1 MPKHIATMVAG
12 PAADY
17 PTQTITVFEPRAKD
31 AKPRSRRQAHPFK
44 QGSSREVSAA
54 LAAQLRDK
62 RQPVKRGPRMFEI
75 EVIEDEPVEEAP
87 PPRPR
92 AQRSPAPQKAE
103 APKAEDKPPA
113 RSRSGR
119 SRRRKAADDS

>member
-1 MPKHIATMVAG
+1 MPKYIATMVAG

-92 AQRSPAPQKAE
+92 AQRSPPQKAE
-103 APKAEDKPPA
+103 APKADDKPPA